1 LNTHYQD
8 HLSKYT
14 VFEGWDMNQDEI
26 VRREDLV
33 NEKELERKIEN
44 AMSELLSFM
53 EYDGMRVSRAYSK
66 AGYVVNDVEFKVS
79 VVDTYIPRTSKIE
92 KALGEL
98 SKIFGKCHHLYMFL
112 DPDLQPD
119 IRIIGT
125 EDCDDS
131 ESILCIRQ
139 DVTLYYLKIINKIKE
154 SYIKNT
160 ENNSQVIVL
169 DFSGAHFDPVMLKK
183 GIVSLLDKR
192 GYDYPRLIGI
202 VSVLPKHFDSGALG
216 PFTYFFVANVHYN
229 GTDKKVKQRLLEI
242 TKVQTSVSIMP
253 SAILITRKSSGIFP
267 VRNPCINMPSLNEI
281 RKIVT
286 PEMIYEQFSY

>member
-1 LNTHYQD
+1 
-8 HLSKYT
+8 LSKYT

-26 VRREDLV
+26 VRREDLG
-33 NEKELERKIEN
+33 NKKELERKIEN
-44 AMSELLSFM
+44 VMSELLSFM
-53 EYDGMRVSRAYSK
+53 EYDGMRVSRAYPK
-66 AGYVVNDVEFKVS
+66 VGYLVNDVEFKVS

-131 ESILCIRQ
+131 VSILCIRQ
-139 DVTLYYLKIINKIKE
+139 DVTLYYLKIITKIKE
-154 SYIKNT
+154 SYIQNS

-202 VSVLPKHFDSGALG
+202 VSVVPKHLDSGALG
-216 PFTYFFVANVHYN
+216 PFTYFFVANVHN
-229 GTDKKVKQRLLEI
+229 KGTDKKVKQRLLEI

-253 SAILITRKSSGIFP
+253 SAILITRKSSGIFSVP
-267 VRNPCINMPSLNEI
+267 NPCINMPSLNEI

-286 PEMIYEQFSY
+286 PEIIYEQFSY

>member
-1 LNTHYQD
+1 
-8 HLSKYT
+8 
-14 VFEGWDMNQDEI
+14 MNQDEI
-26 VRREDLV
+26 VRQVDLV
-33 NEKELERKIEN
+33 YGKELERKIEN

-53 EYDGMRVSRAYSK
+53 EYDGMRVSRA
-66 AGYVVNDVEFKVS
+66 GYLVNDVEFKVS
-79 VVDTYIPRTSKIE
+79 VIDTYIPRTSKID

-98 SKIFGKCHHLYMFL
+98 SKIFGKCHYLYMFL

-131 ESILCIRQ
+131 VSVLCIRQ

-154 SYIKNT
+154 SYNQNA

-183 GIVSLLDKR
+183 GIFSLLDKR
-192 GYDYPRLIGI
+192 GYDYTRLMGI
-202 VSVLPKHFDSGALG
+202 VSIIPKNLDSGDLG
-216 PFTYFFVANVHYN
+216 PFTYFFVANAHYK
-229 GTDKKVKQRLLEI
+229 GTDEKVKQRLLE
-242 TKVQTSVSIMP
+242 TSKVQTSVSIMP
-253 SAILITRKSSGIFP
+253 SAMLITRKSSAKFS
-267 VRNPCINMPSLNEI
+267 VQNPCINMPSLNEI